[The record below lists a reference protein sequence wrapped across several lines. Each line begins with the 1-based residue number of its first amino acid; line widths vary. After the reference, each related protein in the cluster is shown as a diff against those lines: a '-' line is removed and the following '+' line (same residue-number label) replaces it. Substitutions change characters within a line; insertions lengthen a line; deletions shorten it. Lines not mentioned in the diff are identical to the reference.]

1 MKSTYIDFMVKRNN
15 KQEKKMSKENFEKQI
30 RKRMEQLDEIN
41 KHGIFKEL
49 KGTVTDFNYDTKSLT
64 MTFEATKFHENAFGI
79 MFGGSLVGMFDIA
92 FGTLTAG
99 LGDYSVAPT
108 VQLSTTFLKG
118 IPTGATVRTE
128 VEAVSTGKTIMNFV
142 GKAYVGEELV
152 GSASGTFMTPRP
164 FKKFNRILIVT
175 PISFLYHRKFQGNPL
190 DKVIL

>member
-1 MKSTYIDFMVKRNN
+1 MKSTYIDLMVKRNN

-49 KGTVTDFNYDTKSLT
+49 KGTVTDFNYYTKSIT
-64 MTFEATKFHENAFGI
+64 MTIEATKFHENAIGI
-79 MFGGSLVGMFDIA
+79 MFGGSLAGMFDIA

-164 FKKFNRILIVT
+164 FKKFNT
-175 PISFLYHRKFQGNPL
+175 EK
-190 DKVIL
+190 

>member
-1 MKSTYIDFMVKRNN
+1 MKSTYIDLMVKRNN

-79 MFGGSLVGMFDIA
+79 MFGGSLAGMFDIA

-108 VQLSTTFLKG
+108 VQLSTTF
-118 IPTGATVRTE
+118 
-128 VEAVSTGKTIMNFV
+128 
-142 GKAYVGEELV
+142 
-152 GSASGTFMTPRP
+152 
-164 FKKFNRILIVT
+164 
-175 PISFLYHRKFQGNPL
+175 
-190 DKVIL
+190 

>member
-1 MKSTYIDFMVKRNN
+1 
-15 KQEKKMSKENFEKQI
+15 MSKENFEKQI

-64 MTFEATKFHENAFGI
+64 MTFEATK
-79 MFGGSLVGMFDIA
+79 FDIA

-164 FKKFNRILIVT
+164 FKKFNT
-175 PISFLYHRKFQGNPL
+175 EK
-190 DKVIL
+190 